1 MVEVDVSEGGGIG
14 SGVSDDGDHVVVMG
28 VSGSGKTT
36 LAQILSARLGRVV
49 AEADEF
55 HPPENIAKMSAGV
68 PLNDED
74 RGPWLAALRDW
85 LTEQAAAG
93 RSTVVTC
100 SALRRSYRDVL
111 RSARGRVR
119 FVHLSPAADLLS
131 RRMAARTGHF
141 MPPSLL
147 PSQLAT
153 LEPLAGD
160 EDGLVLDVDL
170 PPHAMADR
178 VVAELGLTDG
188 PGDESAADPG
198 VDG

>member
-1 MVEVDVSEGGGIG
+1 MDAQTTDEP
-14 SGVSDDGDHVVVMG
+14 DHVVVMG

-36 LAQILSARLGRVV
+36 LAQILSTRLGRVV

-68 PLNDED
+68 PLTDAD
-74 RGPWLAALRDW
+74 RGPWLVALRDW
-85 LTEQAAAG
+85 LTEQAGAG

-100 SALRRSYRDVL
+100 SALRRTYRDVL

-119 FVHLSPAADLLS
+119 FVHLSPAADLLA
-131 RRMAARTGHF
+131 RRVAARTGHF
-141 MPPSLL
+141 MPPALL

-153 LEPLAGD
+153 LEPLDDD
-160 EDGLVLDVDL
+160 EDGLVLDTDQ
-170 PPHAMADR
+170 PPQAVADQ
-178 VVAELGLTDG
+178 VIAVLGLSGG
-188 PGDESAADPG
+188 PGYESAADPR